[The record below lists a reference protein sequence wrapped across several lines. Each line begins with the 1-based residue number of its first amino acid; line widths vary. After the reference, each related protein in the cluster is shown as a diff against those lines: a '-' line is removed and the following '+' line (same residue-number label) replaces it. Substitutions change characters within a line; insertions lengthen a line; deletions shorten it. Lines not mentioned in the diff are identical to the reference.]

1 MKFPKSL
8 LNVFLILSMLFI
20 IGCGSS
26 CRDVVVKAPP
36 LPLSAPMVEL
46 GDIFYAFDSSVL
58 DMVSR
63 SQLDENVQWMMENP
77 NATIIIEGHCDERG
91 TYEYNIALG
100 EKRAE
105 NVKNY
110 MVNAGVDP
118 LRMQTVSYGEER
130 PFDPGHD
137 ETAWAKNRRVHFV
150 VQ

>member
-1 MKFPKSL
+1 
-8 LNVFLILSMLFI
+8 
-20 IGCGSS
+20 
-26 CRDVVVKAPP
+26 
-36 LPLSAPMVEL
+36 MVEL
-46 GDIFYAFDSSVL
+46 GDVFFAFDSTVL
-58 DMVSR
+58 EMTSQ
-63 SQLDENVQWMMENP
+63 SQLDENVEWMMANS

-110 MVNAGVDP
+110 MVDAGVDP
-118 LRMQTVSYGEER
+118 LRMQVVSYGEER

-137 ETAWAKNRRVHFV
+137 EASWEKNRRVHFV

>member
-1 MKFPKSL
+1 MKPSKCLF
-8 LNVFLILSMLFI
+8 NVFLISSILFFV
-20 IGCGSS
+20 GCGSS
-26 CRDVVVKAPP
+26 CRNAVVKAPP
-36 LPLSAPMVEL
+36 LPLPVSMVEL
-46 GDIFYAFDSSVL
+46 GDVFFAFDSTVL
-58 DMVSR
+58 EMTSQ
-63 SQLDENVQWMMENP
+63 SQLDENVEWMMANS

-110 MVNAGVDP
+110 MVDAGVDP
-118 LRMQTVSYGEER
+118 LRMQVVSYGEER

-137 ETAWAKNRRVHFV
+137 EASWEKNRRVHFV